1 MTRALGILGLLI
13 VLTSGMAGAQIPPAP
28 PRGWKDLSPEE
39 RNRAIQNYQRY
50 QQMPERKQRLLDQRY
65 QQFQSMPPQEQQR
78 LRRNYESYRGMDPG
92 QRQRFGEKYQRWR
105 SGRH

>member
-1 MTRALGILGLLI
+1 MTRALGILGLLV
-13 VLTSGMAGAQIPPAP
+13 VLARGIAGAQVPPAP
-28 PRGWKDLSPEE
+28 PRGGKDLSPDE

-50 QQMPERKQRLLDQRY
+50 QQMPERKRQLLDQRY
-65 QQFQSMPPQEQQR
+65 QQFQSMPPQEQQK

-105 SGRH
+105 TGRH